1 MLTIITILIILIMLI
16 ILIILIN
23 MINNN
28 RWRPPALRQPLTDSR
43 DSFVLTVSALGRER
57 EGERE
62 RARASERERETERAR
77 ECALSLPTT
86 ARVSAAAAPV
96 PLLTAGVDI
105 VPEIAQK
112 YGGDGSEFVLVDSF
126 ENEMA
131 Q

>member
-1 MLTIITILIILIMLI
+1 MYVCVYGCNHILFPQVVVAHSSVFLKVFIYLSIYQSVFKVRLY
-16 ILIILIN
+16 
-23 MINNN
+23 
-28 RWRPPALRQPLTDSR
+28 AH
-43 DSFVLTVSALGRER
+43 
-57 EGERE
+57 
-62 RARASERERETERAR
+62 ERERETERAR